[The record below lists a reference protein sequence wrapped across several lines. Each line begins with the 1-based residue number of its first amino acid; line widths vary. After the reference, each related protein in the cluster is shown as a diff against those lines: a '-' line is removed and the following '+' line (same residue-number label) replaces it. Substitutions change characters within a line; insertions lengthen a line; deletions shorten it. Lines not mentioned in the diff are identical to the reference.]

1 MDGVIYI
8 EEHFIKRNLCIGNTF
23 LKSREFD
30 KQEYKLVFYELTCK
44 EESRMRKFA
53 VLLYPDFSLQEI
65 ACLTSALTVWF
76 GEKIDY
82 IASENKVY
90 RSEDGLQVL
99 PTKTTADAKI
109 TDYDCVILPGT
120 MNPLPALFD
129 EKLMEFMKGGN
140 GSDIV
145 FAAISSS
152 PILLSKAG
160 ILTGKKFTSGYF
172 MQMADTFN
180 FVEKENFLHKGIVED
195 GNVITGI
202 GMFFREFAEA
212 VLTRFGYDIGH
223 SFMRDTPDEY
233 TEEELTFYWSEQDYQ
248 EFLEELKEYIAQ

>member
-1 MDGVIYI
+1 M
-8 EEHFIKRNLCIGNTF
+8 K
-23 LKSREFD
+23 
-30 KQEYKLVFYELTCK
+30 
-44 EESRMRKFA
+44 KFA

-65 ACLTSALTVWF
+65 TCLTSALTVWF

-82 IASENKVY
+82 IASENKEY
-90 RSEDGLQVL
+90 QSEEGLRVI

-120 MNPLPALFD
+120 INPMPALFD
-129 EKLMEFMKGGN
+129 DRLIEFLKSGI
-140 GSDIV
+140 GSDIL

-160 ILTGKKFTSGYF
+160 ILKDKKFTSGYF
-172 MQMADTFN
+172 VQMADTFD
-180 FVEKENFLHKGIVED
+180 FIEKENFTHKGIVEE

-202 GMFFREFAEA
+202 GMFFREFAVA
-212 VLTRFGYDIGH
+212 VLKRFGYDIDS

-233 TEEELTFYWSEQDYQ
+233 TEEDLTFYWTDEEYK
-248 EFLEELKEYIAQ
+248 EFLEELKAYNA

>member
-1 MDGVIYI
+1 M
-8 EEHFIKRNLCIGNTF
+8 EEYG
-23 LKSREFD
+23 
-30 KQEYKLVFYELTCK
+30 
-44 EESRMRKFA
+44 MRKFA

-65 ACLTSALTVWF
+65 TCLTSALTVWF

-82 IASENKVY
+82 IASENKEY
-90 RSEDGLQVL
+90 WSEEGLRVI
-99 PTKTTADAKI
+99 PTKTTADAEI

-120 MNPLPALFD
+120 INPLPALFD
-129 EKLMEFMKGGN
+129 EKLIEFIRSGN

-160 ILTGKKFTSGYF
+160 ILKGKKFTSGFF
-172 MQMADTFN
+172 MQMADSFDFIEKKN
-180 FVEKENFLHKGIVED
+180 FIHKGLIED

-212 VLTRFGYDIGH
+212 VLRRFGYDIG
-223 SFMRDTPDEY
+223 SNFMRDTPDEY
-233 TEEELTFYWSEQDYQ
+233 TEEELTFYWSDNEYQ
-248 EFLEELKEYIAQ
+248 EFLEELKAYTENIIPVIQ